1 MNALE
6 KCIFCGRCES
16 QCPKQIPIVS
26 VFAEIGKEKF
36 MNEKGAI
43 TLSHNISISEDAQV
57 LLVLG
62 DANFPNGAKEL
73 AEILEEFLN
82 RNFIVFTAGDAAIS
96 IVESNLK
103 HENLINMG
111 SASAGIHL
119 IEKIIEMA
127 GKKNNKSPAGNFDEI
142 AAHIANKVGLAAMF
156 WGATTQGNFAVAQ
169 GLMRLGIPVI
179 FGQHGIKYRREL
191 RGDIVVDYSKD
202 DHNGNYNEVIKKISP
217 KNFAFPHLYI
227 EIYRKYAADKTKEIP
242 DDVKNF
248 VRSEKDIPEEY
259 KNSIEK

>member
-1 MNALE
+1 MAIKEGKEIKAREISILKKCAMCGLCQEKCPKKINIKEIVRVERERRNIIADIKFLTKEEILNALE

-36 MNEKGAI
+36 MNKKGAI
-43 TLSHNISISEDAQV
+43 TLSRDISISEDAQV

-103 HENLINMG
+103 HENLINLG

-127 GKKNNKSPAGNFDEI
+127 GKKNNKSPVGNFDEI

-179 FGQHGIKYRREL
+179 FGSH
-191 RGDIVVDYSKD
+191 
-202 DHNGNYNEVIKKISP
+202 
-217 KNFAFPHLYI
+217 
-227 EIYRKYAADKTKEIP
+227 
-242 DDVKNF
+242 
-248 VRSEKDIPEEY
+248 
-259 KNSIEK
+259 